1 MSRAD
6 HNSVDGCY
14 TRGYAVLDVTTNC
27 AIVYIHS
34 TRETDP
40 TLKGQV

>member
-6 HNSVDGCY
+6 YNSVDGCC
-14 TRGYAVLDVTTNC
+14 TREYAVLDVTTNR
-27 AIVYIHS
+27 AVVYIHS